1 MPTDYEA
8 KAREIVYRW
17 IAAGVMFKRDEL
29 ELIASI
35 TTALR
40 SAADEARR
48 EERDSWASIVRNAQ
62 ETARRTTTDGI
73 DIGIGWWRD
82 LLARA
87 EQEGGAS

>member
-40 SAADEARR
+40 AAADEARR
-48 EERDSWASIVRNAQ
+48 EEREEWA
-62 ETARRTTTDGI
+62 
-73 DIGIGWWRD
+73 
-82 LLARA
+82 
-87 EQEGGAS
+87 